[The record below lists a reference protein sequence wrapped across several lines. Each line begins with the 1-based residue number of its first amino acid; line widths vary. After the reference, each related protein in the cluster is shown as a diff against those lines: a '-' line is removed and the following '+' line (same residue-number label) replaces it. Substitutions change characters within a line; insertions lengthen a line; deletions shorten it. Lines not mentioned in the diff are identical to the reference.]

1 MEKQLIHFT
10 VNGKP
15 ESLWVYPNAL
25 LLNVLREELSLTG
38 TKYVC
43 GVGECGACTVF
54 LDGKPILACLT
65 LAVTADGS
73 AITTIEGLAHTPA
86 QLDPIQKSFLDHGAL
101 QCGYC
106 TPGFIMTSKALLQE
120 RPNPGEA
127 EIQEYLRGNLCRCT
141 GYTAIIRAVKA
152 AALTNQQSHGDQQ

>member
-1 MEKQLIHFT
+1 MEKQQIHLT

-15 ESLWVYPNAL
+15 ETLWVYPNTL
-25 LLNVLREELSLTG
+25 LLHVLREELYLTG

-54 LDGKPILACLT
+54 IDGKPVLACLT
-65 LAVTADGS
+65 LAITAEGS
-73 AITTIEGLAHTPA
+73 AITTIEGIAESPE
-86 QLDPIQKSFLDHGAL
+86 QLDPVQESFLTHGAL

-106 TPGFIMTSKALLQE
+106 TPGFIMISKALLNEQPHPSE
-120 RPNPGEA
+120 E
-127 EIQEYLRGNLCRCT
+127 EIREYLRGNLCRCT

-152 AALTNQQSHGDQQ
+152 VTLPDQQSHGRQE